1 MAHDPFNTPADR
13 IRGVLKYWKAGLAIA
28 AVLVVLTER
37 NLIARENKDHLV
49 SGEVERIDTANGKPR
64 ATVRLGEAQEAVV
77 VLPSG
82 TAVLNADD
90 EMVAGFADLCD
101 GRVIFFSTQRD
112 NPVIVEHL
120 DKGERAVCL
129 VEGRIT
135 LLAGQEEIKLCRL
148 VDAPMVG
155 KAKKAEDIATALAGT
170 AAGWALGL
178 SKEILKTG
186 LKTHGV
192 ELPDLAALMQKK

>member
-82 TAVLNADD
+82 TPCH
-90 EMVAGFADLCD
+90 AGSK
-101 GRVIFFSTQRD
+101 I
-112 NPVIVEHL
+112 
-120 DKGERAVCL
+120 
-129 VEGRIT
+129 
-135 LLAGQEEIKLCRL
+135 RL
-148 VDAPMVG
+148 VRHDNVSQHSFRPADPPC
-155 KAKKAEDIATALAGT
+155 AG
-170 AAGWALGL
+170 
-178 SKEILKTG
+178 
-186 LKTHGV
+186 
-192 ELPDLAALMQKK
+192 